1 MEIDSSSL
9 LTWLLLFVSANVFF
23 TSALIEAGLK
33 SVQRERLQMLVSE
46 GIPSARRLE
55 SLYLTTT
62 DPGNPVAVLKFAS
75 LTASLLSSSA
85 LIMSNPAT
93 QWWLTAALILTIV
106 TILGVMQLIARSI
119 AVYYG
124 ERIALRSASYVIILS
139 KILRPL
145 TAIDIR
151 FVRKSAH
158 LLTDPA
164 DIEPEQS
171 PTGEPDGE
179 PLDEREVKMIRGVVR
194 LDQTVAREIMVPRV
208 DMVSIEMGTS
218 LNEVARQ
225 MMELRHSRIPVYEG
239 NVDKIVG
246 VAYARDML
254 LFLSSDENPPDT
266 LTADLVRP
274 ALFIP
279 ESKPLEELLNEF
291 QEKQVHIAMVVDEYG
306 GVAGLVTIE
315 DLLEEIVGEIR
326 DEFDANEAEIQTVG
340 DGIFLID
347 ARVTIDQINEALQV
361 KVKSNGFDTIGG
373 FVYHQLGK
381 IPSRGDL
388 VEYDDITIEVL
399 STIGRRLK
407 TLKVIQVRQ

>member
-1 MEIDSSSL
+1 MESDSNSL
-9 LTWLLLFVSANVFF
+9 LIWLLLFVSGNIFF
-23 TSALIEAGLK
+23 TAALIEAGLR

-55 SLYLTTT
+55 SLYLTTS
-62 DPGNPVAVLKFAS
+62 DPGNSVAILKFAS
-75 LTASLLSSSA
+75 LTATLLSSSA
-85 LIMSNPAT
+85 VTMYKSDIQGWS
-93 QWWLTAALILTIV
+93 AASIILAIV
-106 TILGVMQLIARSI
+106 AILGSMQLITRSI
-119 AVYYG
+119 AARYG
-124 ERIALRSASYVIILS
+124 ERIALRSAMYVIILS

-145 TAIDIR
+145 IAIDTR
-151 FVRKSAH
+151 FVRRSSH
-158 LLTDPA
+158 SLGDHV

-171 PTGEPDGE
+171 PASEPDGE
-179 PLDEREVKMIRGVVR
+179 PLDEHEVKMIRGVVR

-208 DMVSIEMGTS
+208 DMVLIEMGTS
-218 LNEVARQ
+218 LSEVANQ
-225 MMELRHSRIPVYEG
+225 MMELGHSRIPVYEG

-254 LFLSSDENPPDT
+254 LLLSNDENPPDT
-266 LTADLVRP
+266 LTANLVRP

-279 ESKPLEELLNEF
+279 ESKPLEELLKEF

-306 GVAGLVTIE
+306 GIAGLVTIE

-326 DEFDANEAEIQTVG
+326 DEFDDNESEIQDIG

-347 ARVTIDQINEALQV
+347 ARVSIDQINEVLRV
-361 KVKSNGFDTIGG
+361 DVESNGFDTIGG

-388 VEYDDITIEVL
+388 VEYDSITIEVL
-399 STIGRRLK
+399 STVGRRLK
-407 TLKVIQVRQ
+407 MLKVTSGVD

>member
-151 FVRKSAH
+151 FVHKSTH

-239 NVDKIVG
+239 NADKIVG

-326 DEFDANEAEIQTVG
+326 DEFDANESEIQTVG

-361 KVKSNGFDTIGG
+361 EVKSNGFDTIGG
-373 FVYHQLGK
+373 FVYQQLGK

-388 VEYDDITIEVL
+388 VEYDGITIEVL

>member
-1 MEIDSSSL
+1 
-9 LTWLLLFVSANVFF
+9 
-23 TSALIEAGLK
+23 
-33 SVQRERLQMLVSE
+33 
-46 GIPSARRLE
+46 
-55 SLYLTTT
+55 
-62 DPGNPVAVLKFAS
+62 
-75 LTASLLSSSA
+75 
-85 LIMSNPAT
+85 MSNPAT

-361 KVKSNGFDTIGG
+361 EVKSNGFDTIGG

>member
-9 LTWLLLFVSANVFF
+9 LAWLLLFVSANVFF

-62 DPGNPVAVLKFAS
+62 DPGNPVAILKFVS

-106 TILGVMQLIARSI
+106 TILGIMQLIARSI